1 MGDKMLAWGRS
12 LQGTNH
18 SRLRG
23 AQRREG
29 GSRTIQS
36 SVEQKPSEACT
47 SEQMQVLL
55 MNLSEQGGRILET
68 EIRVVKMKQLLFIV
82 QRENRLDETW
92 QDGRWIQTGSEF
104 SRILPQFNKVTYCE
118 LFWYLSPWGA
128 YIGKKQITLN
138 SFATDNYL
146 HYLFSP
152 LISYLL

>member
-1 MGDKMLAWGRS
+1 MQR
-12 LQGTNH
+12 TNH

-47 SEQMQVLL
+47 SEQMPVLL

-82 QRENRLDETW
+82 QRENRLDET
-92 QDGRWIQTGSEF
+92 
-104 SRILPQFNKVTYCE
+104 
-118 LFWYLSPWGA
+118 
-128 YIGKKQITLN
+128 
-138 SFATDNYL
+138 
-146 HYLFSP
+146 
-152 LISYLL
+152 